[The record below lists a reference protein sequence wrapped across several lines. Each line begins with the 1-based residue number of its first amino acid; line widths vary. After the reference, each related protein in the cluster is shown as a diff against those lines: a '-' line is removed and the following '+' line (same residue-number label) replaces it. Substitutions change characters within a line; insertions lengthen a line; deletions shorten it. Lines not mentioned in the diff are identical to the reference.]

1 MWLACVLL
9 GEWRTR
15 GWWGWGWEWDAS
27 DGDEGWEGGWGGAVG
42 LSSLIDDMRADFF
55 AFCEHGCCFRETIG
69 WLMGRSG
76 PKRLGR
82 GRCGATL
89 IAPNL
94 CETQVSRAVPHPH
107 QGRCLSTLVMT
118 DCKV

>member
-1 MWLACVLL
+1 M
-9 GEWRTR
+9 R
-15 GWWGWGWEWDAS
+15 GVGRMRG
-27 DGDEGWEGGWGGAVG
+27 GMGRHGVEGGGAVG
-42 LSSLIDDMRADFF
+42 LSSLIDDMQADFF